1 MRKTEEKTVAITET
15 LCENEITPSSHRLEN
30 ISAVGKKAGSM
41 FMEKRKRIRKSRK
54 ASSLFV
60 RMFLLVFVCAVF
72 VGVGKQAV
80 RYQEVKEEMAVV
92 TAEIEAEQEK
102 QLNFETR
109 KEYYTSDSYIEQ
121 VAREQL
127 GMIKPNEIIYIN
139 RSE

>member
-1 MRKTEEKTVAITET
+1 
-15 LCENEITPSSHRLEN
+15 
-30 ISAVGKKAGSM
+30 M

-60 RMFLLVFVCAVF
+60 RLFLLVFVCAVF

>member
-1 MRKTEEKTVAITET
+1 
-15 LCENEITPSSHRLEN
+15 
-30 ISAVGKKAGSM
+30 
-41 FMEKRKRIRKSRK
+41 MEKRKRIRKSRK

-102 QLNFETR
+102 QLTFETR

>member
-1 MRKTEEKTVAITET
+1 MR
-15 LCENEITPSSHRLEN
+15 L
-30 ISAVGKKAGSM
+30 
-41 FMEKRKRIRKSRK
+41 
-54 ASSLFV
+54 
-60 RMFLLVFVCAVF
+60 FLLVFVCAVL
-72 VGVGKQAV
+72 VGIGKQAI
-80 RYQEVKEEMAVV
+80 RYQEVQEEMAVV

-127 GMIKPNEIIYIN
+127 GMVKPNEIIYLN

>member
-1 MRKTEEKTVAITET
+1 
-15 LCENEITPSSHRLEN
+15 
-30 ISAVGKKAGSM
+30 
-41 FMEKRKRIRKSRK
+41 MEKRKRIRKSRK

-60 RMFLLVFVCAVF
+60 RLFLLVFVCAVF
-72 VGVGKQAV
+72 VGIGKQAV
-80 RYQEVKEEMAVV
+80 HYQEVKEEMAVV

-127 GMIKPNEIIYIN
+127 GMVKPNEIIYIN

>member
-1 MRKTEEKTVAITET
+1 
-15 LCENEITPSSHRLEN
+15 
-30 ISAVGKKAGSM
+30 M

-72 VGVGKQAV
+72 VGVVKQAV

-92 TAEIEAEQEK
+92 TAEIEEEQEK
-102 QLNFETR
+102 QLTFETR

>member
-1 MRKTEEKTVAITET
+1 
-15 LCENEITPSSHRLEN
+15 
-30 ISAVGKKAGSM
+30 
-41 FMEKRKRIRKSRK
+41 MEKRKRIRKSRK

-60 RMFLLVFVCAVF
+60 RLFLLVFVCAVF

-80 RYQEVKEEMAVV
+80 RYQEVQEEMAVV

-102 QLNFETR
+102 QLTFETR

>member
-1 MRKTEEKTVAITET
+1 
-15 LCENEITPSSHRLEN
+15 
-30 ISAVGKKAGSM
+30 M
-41 FMEKRKRIRKSRK
+41 FVEKRKRIRKSRK

-92 TAEIEAEQEK
+92 TAEIEEEQEK
-102 QLNFETR
+102 QLTFETR

>member
-1 MRKTEEKTVAITET
+1 
-15 LCENEITPSSHRLEN
+15 
-30 ISAVGKKAGSM
+30 
-41 FMEKRKRIRKSRK
+41 MEKRKRIRKSRK

-60 RMFLLVFVCAVF
+60 RAFLLVFVCAVS
-72 VGVGKQAV
+72 VGIGKQAIH
-80 RYQEVKEEMAVV
+80 YQEVKEELAIV

-109 KEYYTSDSYIEQ
+109 REYYTSDSYIEQ

-127 GMIKPNEIIYIN
+127 GMVKPNEIIYIN

>member
-1 MRKTEEKTVAITET
+1 
-15 LCENEITPSSHRLEN
+15 
-30 ISAVGKKAGSM
+30 
-41 FMEKRKRIRKSRK
+41 MEKKKRIRKSRK

-60 RMFLLVFVCAVF
+60 RLFLLVFVCAVL
-72 VGVGKQAV
+72 VGIGKQAI
-80 RYQEVKEEMAVV
+80 RYQEVQEEMAVV

-127 GMIKPNEIIYIN
+127 GMVKPNEIIYIN

>member
-1 MRKTEEKTVAITET
+1 
-15 LCENEITPSSHRLEN
+15 
-30 ISAVGKKAGSM
+30 
-41 FMEKRKRIRKSRK
+41 MEKKRKMKKSRK

-60 RMFLLVFVCAVF
+60 RLFLLVFVCAVF

-102 QLNFETR
+102 QLTFETR

-127 GMIKPNEIIYIN
+127 GMVKPNEIIYIN

>member
-1 MRKTEEKTVAITET
+1 
-15 LCENEITPSSHRLEN
+15 
-30 ISAVGKKAGSM
+30 
-41 FMEKRKRIRKSRK
+41 MEKRKRIRKSRK

-60 RMFLLVFVCAVF
+60 RLFLLVFVCAVF

-102 QLNFETR
+102 QLTFETR

>member
-1 MRKTEEKTVAITET
+1 
-15 LCENEITPSSHRLEN
+15 
-30 ISAVGKKAGSM
+30 
-41 FMEKRKRIRKSRK
+41 MEKRKRIRKSRK

-102 QLNFETR
+102 QLTFETR

-127 GMIKPNEIIYIN
+127 GMVKPNEIIYIN

>member
-1 MRKTEEKTVAITET
+1 
-15 LCENEITPSSHRLEN
+15 
-30 ISAVGKKAGSM
+30 
-41 FMEKRKRIRKSRK
+41 MEKRKRIRKSRK

-60 RMFLLVFVCAVF
+60 RLFLLVFVCAVF

-102 QLNFETR
+102 QLTFETR

-127 GMIKPNEIIYIN
+127 GMVKPNEIIYIN

>member
-1 MRKTEEKTVAITET
+1 
-15 LCENEITPSSHRLEN
+15 
-30 ISAVGKKAGSM
+30 
-41 FMEKRKRIRKSRK
+41 MEKRKRIRKSRK

-80 RYQEVKEEMAVV
+80 RYQEVKEELAAV
-92 TAEIEAEQEK
+92 TAEIKEEENK
-102 QLNFETR
+102 QLDFETR
-109 KEYYTSDSYIEQ
+109 KEYYTSDIYIEQ

-127 GMIKPNEIIYIN
+127 GMVKPNEIIYIN